1 MGNKNKPD
9 FNFFFV
15 QEIDE
20 VNLDFFPR
28 AINTVESDDEY
39 DDDDNENNNVHDM
52 NETEEERV
60 YRLSQSFEFSQN
72 NDQDG
77 DDNDDNGDEE
87 EDSIRTVK
95 EKVNRGCGCH
105 FKCYEKFQIK
115 EIIDHIF
122 TMREL
127 NKDEKEM
134 YIMGKLKSKSTGY
147 DLIDK
152 KRRRYMYNY
161 DDREICKHAFLLI
174 HDIGEKRLK
183 NIAYHLKKNGPI
195 PRSHGNK
202 GRKPNHALKFDD
214 IKKVVNFV
222 LRYGEENGLPLPAV
236 PHANDFPETPILL
249 PASTTKTD
257 IHSIYKTACEESHG
271 RAVEL
276 STFKGIWL
284 TCTPHIKIA
293 SPRSDVCSK
302 CEKLRCKV
310 TAAVTEEEKSRAL
323 DEFKCHIEV
332 SKSIIPS
339 LLCLAI

>member
-15 QEIDE
+15 QELDE

-28 AINTVESDDEY
+28 AINTVESDDDY
-39 DDDDNENNNVHDM
+39 DDDDNENNDNEHVM

-60 YRLSQSFEFSQN
+60 YRLLQSFEFSQN

-183 NIAYHLKKNGPI
+183 NIAHHLKQNGPI

-332 SKSIIPS
+332 SKSIF
-339 LLCLAI
+339 LL

>member
-1 MGNKNKPD
+1 M
-9 FNFFFV
+9 
-15 QEIDE
+15 
-20 VNLDFFPR
+20 DFFPR
-28 AINTVESDDEY
+28 AINTVESDDDY
-39 DDDDNENNNVHDM
+39 DDDDNENNDNEHVM

-87 EDSIRTVK
+87 EDSIRTIK

-183 NIAYHLKKNGPI
+183 NIAHHLKQNGPI

-214 IKKVVNFV
+214 IKKVVNLF
-222 LRYGEENGLPLPAV
+222 
-236 PHANDFPETPILL
+236 
-249 PASTTKTD
+249 
-257 IHSIYKTACEESHG
+257 
-271 RAVEL
+271 
-276 STFKGIWL
+276 
-284 TCTPHIKIA
+284 
-293 SPRSDVCSK
+293 
-302 CEKLRCKV
+302 
-310 TAAVTEEEKSRAL
+310 
-323 DEFKCHIEV
+323 
-332 SKSIIPS
+332 
-339 LLCLAI
+339 